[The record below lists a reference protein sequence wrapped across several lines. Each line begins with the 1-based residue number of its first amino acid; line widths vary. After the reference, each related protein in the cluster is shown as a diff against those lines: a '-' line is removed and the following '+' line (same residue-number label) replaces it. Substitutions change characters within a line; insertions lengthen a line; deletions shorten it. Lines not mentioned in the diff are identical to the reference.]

1 MQWAMIVSMIIQG
14 VSSLRAGIAK
24 SKELSRQKEEAKHKS
39 RLAKRDADAAA
50 RKADFDQTRNI
61 LAGKGVMDSILVSQS
76 VSGARTDVGGPL
88 RVRAAQWAEVEL
100 DNFLIGLE
108 GRNLQARF
116 KEESRFYH
124 ELGTALGKAAKN
136 AFYSG
141 HLGAGQQTLGTF
153 NQGQQSGMWDRPST
167 TPSSSSS
174 YSYSSAGFGG
184 SGSQQTTWGH
194 PYQR

>member
-14 VSSLRAGIAK
+14 VSSIRAGMAK
-24 SKELSRQKEEAKHKS
+24 SKELARQKEEAKHKS
-39 RLAKRDADAAA
+39 RLAKRDAEAAA
-50 RKADFDQTRNI
+50 RKADFEQTRHI
-61 LAGKGVMDSILVSQS
+61 LAGKGIMDNLLVSQS
-76 VSGARTDVGGPL
+76 AAGARTDVGGPL
-88 RVRAAQWAEVEL
+88 RVRAQQWAEVEL

-124 ELGTALGKAAKN
+124 EQGTALGKAAKD

-153 NQGQQSGMWDRPST
+153 NQGQQAGVWDRPST
-167 TPSSSSS
+167 TPSSSTTG
-174 YSYSSAGFGG
+174 YSYK
-184 SGSQQTTWGH
+184 SGYGQS
-194 PYQR
+194 PQR